1 MKPCFPDP
9 TCRHKGQRPHTLRGM
24 VRHYI
29 LHYRPRA
36 RAELWTFCRQP
47 FEEALERAALAQD
60 ERGKRFSHQKP
71 LKGSELRKAR
81 RALLDSAKELR
92 RCDSFD
98 QLHNLITE
106 HLNGIRNLG
115 GLYYYDTALR
125 IGASLHLMPERVY
138 LHSGT
143 RDGARALGL
152 DWRADPLD
160 PRALPKALGDLEPY
174 EIEDF
179 LCIYRDHLRPGM
191 Q

>member
-1 MKPCFPDP
+1 M
-9 TCRHKGQRPHTLRGM
+9 
-24 VRHYI
+24 
-29 LHYRPRA
+29 
-36 RAELWTFCRQP
+36 
-47 FEEALERAALAQD
+47 
-60 ERGKRFSHQKP
+60 
-71 LKGSELRKAR
+71 
-81 RALLDSAKELR
+81 DSAKELR